1 VFLLFKFLIL
11 KSFTPLIIEKVNVRL
26 ISHNLRQKNLIYNE
40 SYNSCSNNN
49 NKNSN
54 INNNSNLNIVNNKRK
69 FRSKKSGKKNKLENL
84 NFGEVITIYKLVQL
98 CYFNFFLHVFFLQIE
113 REDLHLEIV
122 NLLQVAYEHIKV
134 AINKNKSSST
144 EHCRN
149 FCCGH
154 FEKFNVSTSTDYTE
168 FGRIARAFPQEVGSL
183 YLQNKQKINSY
194 DIFNN
199 IIFNTEGFLSSL
211 Q

>member
-1 VFLLFKFLIL
+1 
-11 KSFTPLIIEKVNVRL
+11 
-26 ISHNLRQKNLIYNE
+26 
-40 SYNSCSNNN
+40 
-49 NKNSN
+49 
-54 INNNSNLNIVNNKRK
+54 
-69 FRSKKSGKKNKLENL
+69 LENL

-199 IIFNTEGFLSSL
+199 IIFNTEEKTLTVFAFGTSYIIPPHSSFYMSSFQDIGNL
-211 Q
+211 MKDITLYLRASY